1 MKNCK
6 VTTKLH
12 FKERNLL
19 IGKIVRKIHFKE
31 INLQPLQLCNFQTFI
46 LIYGLQIQGFR
57 VQGFQVEKQE

>member
-6 VTTKLH
+6 VTTKFH
-12 FKERNLL
+12 FKERNPL

-31 INLQPLQLCNFQTFI
+31 INLQLLQLCNFQTLI
-46 LIYGLQIQGFR
+46 LIYRLQIQGFR